1 MDSDSGHD
9 APILIDAAEDDLPRL
24 QDLDQLTEFILGHDQ
39 IYLRYSE
46 GPWADRRSGPSRDFE
61 AGVDLPGLS
70 VTTVVPEN
78 WWPRP
83 AREWVARR
91 LCKYAEVGEPGG
103 RYPWLLTGTVVG
115 RGPDHEPILVRAR
128 PLARIDET
136 VVDEAKAVYVERF
149 DVGRDSTG

>member
-1 MDSDSGHD
+1 MDSGAEQAD
-9 APILIDAAEDDLPRL
+9 PILIGDGEDDLPRL
-24 QDLDQLTEFILGHDQ
+24 TDLDQLTEYILGHDQ

-46 GPWADRRSGPSRDFE
+46 GPQADRRFGPSRDFE

-70 VTTVVPEN
+70 VTTVVPES

-128 PLARIDET
+128 PLARIAES
-136 VVDEAKAVYVERF
+136 VVDEAKAVYVECF

>member
-24 QDLDQLTEFILGHDQ
+24 QDLDQLTEFILGHDR

-46 GPWADRRSGPSRDFE
+46 GPRADRRSGPSRDFE

-136 VVDEAKAVYVERF
+136 VVDEAKAVYAERF